1 MQKVKIKKGHDINI
15 SGLASRLFSTAS
27 NPKFVSISPQDFN
40 YVKPKMIVRE
50 NDKVSM
56 GDASPIETLSFSL
69 TIIFGL
75 T

>member
-1 MQKVKIKKGHDINI
+1 MQKIKIKKGHDINI
-15 SGLASRLFSTAS
+15 SGLASREFSTAS

-56 GDASPIETLSFSL
+56 GDALF
-69 TIIFGL
+69 F
-75 T
+75 